1 MKPEGASQGKGIHLV
16 RTWEEIDSV
25 DEQKCVVQKYLKKP
39 LLIDGLKFDLR
50 LYVLVTSMDPL
61 RVFLH
66 HDGFIRFCT
75 NK

>member
-1 MKPEGASQGKGIHLV
+1 VKPEGASQGKGIHLV

-50 LYVLVTSMDPL
+50 L
-61 RVFLH
+61 
-66 HDGFIRFCT
+66 
-75 NK
+75 